1 MNKSPGRPRSKETK
15 SAILKAAYD
24 LLFEIGFNKISIE
37 GIAKKAGVSK
47 VTIYKWWNT
56 KGALILDAF
65 FTFSELQLPVPNTGS
80 VKEDLYQQVLNLSEF
95 IKSEKGAILLE
106 FIGEG
111 QSNIEFGKE
120 YRDRYFTP
128 RRLISNKIIERGI
141 ERGELKRTVDSSILI
156 DLIFAPIF
164 YRLLITK
171 EKVDEDYITK
181 IIDIA
186 FRGYCI

>member
-1 MNKSPGRPRSKETK
+1 MNKTPGRPRSEETK
-15 SAILKAAYD
+15 SAILKAAYE

-171 EKVDEDYITK
+171 ENVDEDYITK
-181 IIDIA
+181 IIEIA